1 MFYDFSVLPL
11 ATDHFDERVA
21 DICHSVK
28 TGTYTFPIFSMTL
41 VPEGEP
47 VWDKATKMT
56 GAFVRYRDALAKEG
70 IPAAILVQASLGHGY
85 NITPAPFSR
94 YVNLTDGKEEF
105 VYCPEDEEFLAHFQ
119 GVLRTLATAS
129 PAAIMLDDDFRLM
142 MRPGHGC
149 ACPRHMAEFNRR
161 AGTNMTREE
170 LFSHLQAHSIYDPLA
185 KIFAETQR
193 DSLIKA
199 AKAFRA
205 AIDEID
211 PKIQGVN
218 CTSGQIC
225 ESVTDTN
232 KIFAGK
238 GNPTMVR
245 IPNGVYAPYALR
257 GLSAWMAQTAI
268 TAKKLRTGGI
278 DVILAETDTI
288 PFNRYAKSAR
298 YLHTQYAFAVLEGLT
313 GAKHWLTRMTAYEP
327 TSGLAYRRILTENRG
342 LYTRLASLVQ
352 GIKWMGVASG
362 FIEQTA
368 LPLGSDIIWMSD
380 FHSHAFITK
389 NIEEMGI
396 PFYFSDESEQALFLE
411 GSIVKDMAEGE
422 IERAFAGS
430 LFLDGEAAY
439 LLASRGYGHLLGVS
453 VAEWDGRLRHG
464 ETVGEDGSVCFTGQK
479 NPYLLTV
486 ENDKTEV
493 LSYNYKRVDGGIEHL
508 SPAVTRLCRPNGRY
522 TVVFCGTPDAAFNYM
537 EGFSFLNESR
547 KHQLVGL
554 LKDAGALPAYAVGDD
569 EICMRAGRLR
579 DGRLLVVLLPIG
591 VDGGESIC
599 LYLESAPGR
608 IARLSSSGE
617 EKEVLFTQTAENEY
631 CLQEKMEAML
641 PIFLLVE

>member
-1 MFYDFSVLPL
+1 MFHDFSVLPL
-11 ATDHFDERVA
+11 ALDHFEERVL
-21 DICHSVK
+21 DICESVK
-28 TGTYTFPIFSMTL
+28 AGVYTTPIFSMTL
-41 VPEGEP
+41 VPEGNP
-47 VWDKATKMT
+47 VWDKAAKMVS
-56 GAFVRYRDALAKEG
+56 AFTRYRDALAEKG
-70 IPAAILVQASLGHGY
+70 ISAAILVQASLGHGY
-85 NITPAPFSR
+85 DIAPAPFSR

-105 VYCPEDEEFLAHFQ
+105 VYCPEDEEFLAHFSD
-119 GVLRTLATAS
+119 VMRTLAAAS
-129 PAAIMLDDDFRLM
+129 PSAIMLDDDFRLM

-199 AKAFRA
+199 AKAFRT

-245 IPNGVYAPYALR
+245 IPNGIYAPYALR

-298 YLHTQYAFAVLEGLT
+298 YLHAQYLFAVLEGIK
-313 GAKHWLTRMTAYEP
+313 GAKHWLTRMTAYELA
-327 TSGLAYRRILTENRG
+327 SGRAYRQILAENRP
-342 LYTRLASLVQ
+342 LYARLASLVK
-352 GIKWMGVASG
+352 GIKWVGAASG
-362 FIEQTA
+362 FVEQTA

-380 FHSHAFITK
+380 FHPHCFITK

-396 PFYFSDESEQALFLE
+396 PFYFSDESEKAVFLE
-411 GSIVKDMAEGE
+411 GGIVDDMTDAQ
-422 IERAFAGS
+422 IEALLSGS
-430 LFLDGEAAY
+430 LFLDGAAA
-439 LLASRGYGHLLGVS
+439 ASLYRRGFGKALGVS
-453 VAEWDGRLRHG
+453 VSDWDGRRRHG
-464 ETVGEDGSVCFTGQK
+464 EVVGTDATVCITGQNK
-479 NPYLLTV
+479 PRLLSVTD
-486 ENDKTEV
+486 EKTEI
-493 LSYNYKRVDGGIEHL
+493 LSYNYVRADGGISRL
-508 SPAVTRLCRPNGRY
+508 SPAVTRLQRENGAY
-522 TVVFCGTPDAAFNYM
+522 TVVFCGSPDAEFNYM

-547 KHQLVGL
+547 KKQLIL
-554 LKDAGALPAYAVGDD
+554 LLSDAGALPVCALGDD
-569 EICMRAGRLR
+569 ELCLRAGRLA
-579 DGRLLVVLLPIG
+579 DGRLLTVILPLG
-591 VDGGESIC
+591 VDGGESFV
-599 LYLESAPGR
+599 LRLEKAPAR
-608 IARLSSSGE
+608 ILRLLADGGE
-617 EKEVLFTQTAENEY
+617 RPVSFEKTGENEY
-631 CLQEKMEAML
+631 RIAEKLEAML
-641 PIFLLVE
+641 PIILIIE